1 MTKVAVFVKKRVISL
16 ANVPKKAKIVP
27 RGVVSSAERR
37 AIAKPIVPM
46 KLRMAAV
53 IKGAVL
59 SARVTTWLRNANYPT
74 PVESAKKK
82 VTWQPTANSQTNVIS
97 VAKKVIWPPIAKS
110 QTNVAS
116 VVKKAIKPVIVLVPR
131 PMKSPRRTGL
141 NMKSIFRRS

>member
-59 SARVTTWLRNANYPT
+59 RYLFSISYSLHLIFKNIVDYMLELFIQ
-74 PVESAKKK
+74 VI
-82 VTWQPTANSQTNVIS
+82 NVNF
-97 VAKKVIWPPIAKS
+97 V
-110 QTNVAS
+110 
-116 VVKKAIKPVIVLVPR
+116 
-131 PMKSPRRTGL
+131 
-141 NMKSIFRRS
+141 